1 MMRHLPFSEKA
12 PMKTG
17 PSTKLIKTARVVAG
31 CVLSH
36 GRTCFLLVGSV
47 SVDNVTGD

>member
-17 PSTKLIKTARVVAG
+17 PSTKLIKAARVVAG
-31 CVLSH
+31 CCPEP
-36 GRTCFLLVGSV
+36 RQDLLPAGWLCVC
-47 SVDNVTGD
+47 